1 MVIHQ
6 LLAKNQILIKNMLAQ
21 EKKNK
26 LQKNEHLKDVCIAVL
41 VLIISIGCFFT
52 YNPADAPLQVG
63 TDGMT
68 FATYPLGVA
77 SLLTILGTIYF
88 IISLKK
94 YLTSNEKYNLFGY
107 ILKAIKDNR
116 SLYFKRIGT
125 VVLLVAFALILGK
138 VNFLIVTSVFLF
150 LGFYLYDRR
159 DYIFMIIL
167 SVLGGL
173 FSYGLFVYFLKL
185 PI

>member
-1 MVIHQ
+1 M
-6 LLAKNQILIKNMLAQ
+6 LLNDKENKEKKSDLFKDILIAFM
-21 EKKNK
+21 
-26 LQKNEHLKDVCIAVL
+26 

-52 YNPADAPLQVG
+52 YNPADSPLDIG
-63 TDGMT
+63 SDGMN

-77 SLLTILGTIYF
+77 SFLTFLGLIYLV
-88 IISLKK
+88 ISIKK
-94 YLTSNEKYNLFGY
+94 YLSSSDQFDFTNQL
-107 ILKAIKDNR
+107 LQAIKDNK
-116 SLYFKRIGT
+116 SLYFKRLGT
-125 VVLLVAFALILGK
+125 VVLLILFSIILGEI
-138 VNFLIVTSVFLF
+138 NFMLVTSIFLF

-167 SVLGGL
+167 SLLGGG

>member
-1 MVIHQ
+1 
-6 LLAKNQILIKNMLAQ
+6 MLANNE
-21 EKKNK
+21 EKKEK
-26 LQKNEHLKDVCIAVL
+26 KSDYFKDMLIALMVL
-41 VLIISIGCFFT
+41 FISIGCFFT
-52 YNPADAPLQVG
+52 YNPADAPMDLG
-63 TDGMT
+63 SDGMN

-77 SLLTILGTIYF
+77 SFLTFLGMIYLV
-88 IISLKK
+88 ISIKK
-94 YLTSNEKYNLFGY
+94 YLSSSDHFDFTKQL
-107 ILKAIKDNR
+107 LQAIKDNK

-125 VVLLVAFALILGK
+125 VVLLILFSIILGEI
-138 VNFLIVTSVFLF
+138 NFMLVTSVFLF

-167 SVLGGL
+167 SLLGGG

>member
-1 MVIHQ
+1 
-6 LLAKNQILIKNMLAQ
+6 MLT
-21 EKKNK
+21 EDKKNK
-26 LQKNEHLKDVCIAVL
+26 PQKNEHFKDVVISIL
-41 VLIISIGCFFT
+41 VLTISIGCFFT
-52 YNPADAPLQVG
+52 YNPAGAPLQIG

-77 SLLTILGTIYF
+77 SLLTLLGLVYF

-94 YLTSNEKYNLFGY
+94 YLDLKEKHNV
-107 ILKAIKDNR
+107 ISHMTKAIKDNQ
-116 SLYFKRIGT
+116 SLYFKRLGT
-125 VVLLVAFALILGK
+125 VILLIGFALIIGEI
-138 VNFLIVTSVFLF
+138 NFMLATSVFLF

-167 SVLGGL
+167 SLFGGG